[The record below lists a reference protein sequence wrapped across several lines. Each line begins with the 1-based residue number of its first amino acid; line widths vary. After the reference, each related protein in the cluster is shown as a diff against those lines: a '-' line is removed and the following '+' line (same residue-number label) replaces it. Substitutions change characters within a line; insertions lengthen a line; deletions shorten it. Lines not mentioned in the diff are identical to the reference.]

1 MKAKLSVKPYIE
13 ITQKEIVPYWLI
25 NKKYLTQYEKIFLS
39 LKYRLTPAASVMCKR
54 LDKLQLGPNY
64 EPKTSSSIVKTYHAF
79 SKKVNHD
86 GEPQPIELSD
96 ELWGVLFNDVGIND
110 PVAKEIMKTVLN
122 PITLDDLSKLIFIQ
136 YK

>member
-25 NKKYLTQYEKIFLS
+25 NKKYLTPYEKIFLS
-39 LKYRLTPAASVMCKR
+39 LKYRLTPAAAVMCKR
-54 LDKLQLGPNY
+54 LDELQFGPNY
-64 EPKTSSSIVKTYHAF
+64 EPKTSSSIVKTYSAF

-96 ELWGVLFNDVGIND
+96 EEWGVLFNDVGIND
-110 PVAKEIMKTVLN
+110 PVAKEIMKMVLN